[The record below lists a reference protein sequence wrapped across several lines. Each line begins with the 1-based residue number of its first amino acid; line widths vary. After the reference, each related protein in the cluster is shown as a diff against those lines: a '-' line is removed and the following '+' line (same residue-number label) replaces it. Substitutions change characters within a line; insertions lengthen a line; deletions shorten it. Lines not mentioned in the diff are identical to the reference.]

1 MHKVILDTNV
11 IISSILSRSYPY
23 LIVYR
28 LILQSKIQN
37 YFSNETRQE
46 LEAVLSYPKFSKIK
60 GFENDSKAILNAP
73 RRLSISQEPSS
84 HIELLIDSSDNK
96 FVDIALSTSADFLIT
111 GNLNH
116 FPFSRIENTEII
128 SPERYWNTHWK

>member
-60 GFENDSKAILNAP
+60 GFENDSK
-73 RRLSISQEPSS
+73 SYFECT
-84 HIELLIDSSDNK
+84 K
-96 FVDIALSTSADFLIT
+96 K
-111 GNLNH
+111 
-116 FPFSRIENTEII
+116 II
-128 SPERYWNTHWK
+128 H